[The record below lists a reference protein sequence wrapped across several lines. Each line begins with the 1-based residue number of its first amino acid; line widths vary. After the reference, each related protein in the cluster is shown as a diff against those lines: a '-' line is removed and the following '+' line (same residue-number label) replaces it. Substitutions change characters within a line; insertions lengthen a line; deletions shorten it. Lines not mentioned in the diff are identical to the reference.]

1 LHKHKG
7 KEQNDI
13 DFHSFY
19 LLSTTFF
26 CKSAQFEQILLALAS
41 QNIKMRK
48 IYLLSLIVA
57 SSISITSCT
66 KDDNGGGG
74 NGGGNTSNTDTLFI
88 SLSKDTV
95 ELNNFDFVT
104 ITVTDSLGNDITST
118 CNIILNNSLIIS
130 SKYLPTQLGNNNIS
144 AEKGNRPS
152 KVKDLFVTSPNPSP
166 FSQKVL
172 VEDLT
177 GTWCGYCT
185 RVAYSLSNYK
195 ATHPN
200 LISTTIHGGSNSD
213 PFQFKYYNTF
223 NSTLGISG
231 YPSVIINRKTEWN
244 ESLSTLNTA
253 LAKWSPLGLAIS
265 STESGGTITG
275 TVKVKFNVTT
285 DRAMKIVIMLVEN
298 DLVYPQ
304 TNYYSTIYGET
315 PYLYGGVSP
324 VTNFV
329 HNGVLRKTATNLF
342 GDAIPVSQQVKDN
355 EYIIPFTMTL
365 SGSTYSGSTYNAIS
379 ANSAIVATV
388 VDASTQNIGSF
399 NSQYAA
405 VGVIQDYN

>member
-1 LHKHKG
+1 
-7 KEQNDI
+7 
-13 DFHSFY
+13 

-26 CKSAQFEQILLALAS
+26 CKSAQFGHILLALAP
-41 QNIKMRK
+41 QNINMRK
-48 IYLLSLIVA
+48 ILLLNLIVVA
-57 SSISITSCT
+57 SIFITSCS
-66 KDDNGGGG
+66 KDDNTGGG
-74 NGGGNTSNTDTLFI
+74 NGGNTPNTDTLYI
-88 SLSKDTV
+88 SLSKDTI

-118 CNIILNNSLIIS
+118 CNVISNNNLIIS
-130 SKYLPTQLGNNNIS
+130 SKYFPTQLGNINIS
-144 AEKGNRPS
+144 AQKGSRPS
-152 KVKDLFVTSPNPSP
+152 KVKVLYATSPSPSP
-166 FSQKVL
+166 FTQKTL

-177 GTWCGYCT
+177 GTWCGYCP

-200 LISTTIHGGSNSD
+200 LITTTIHGGSSTD

-231 YPSVIINRKTEWN
+231 YPSAVLNRKLEWN
-244 ESLSTLNTA
+244 ESTSSLNTA

-298 DLVYPQ
+298 GLVYPQ
-304 TNYYSTIYGET
+304 TNYYSTTYGET

-329 HNGVLRKTATNLF
+329 HNGVLRKTSTNLF
-342 GDAIPVSQQVKDN
+342 GDAIPVGQQVKDQ
-355 EYIIPFTMTL
+355 EYTIPFTMTL
-365 SGSTYSGSTYNAIS
+365 SGLTYSGSTYNAIA

-388 VDASTQNIGSF
+388 VDASTQNTGSF

-405 VGVIQDYN
+405 VGTTQDYD